1 MCIRDRIERVTR
13 GVYRLKTDSPNL
25 PNYIIY
31 NYNNRNGENG
41 EKLELNVDHKI
52 NSYLA
57 KWSGFHAVGRT
68 TPEKAYHK
76 TVQALLEYVN
86 IEKTNIIDDAD
97 LVKVLSFYWREESY
111 ERVKQKLINDG
122 YITPIASGKYVIAQ
136 K

>member
-1 MCIRDRIERVTR
+1 
-13 GVYRLKTDSPNL
+13 LPNL
-25 PNYIIY
+25 
-31 NYNNRNGENG
+31 YNNSGENG

-97 LVKVLSFYWREESY
+97 LVRVVSFYWMGESY
-111 ERVKQKLINDG
+111 ERVKQKLIDDG
-122 YITPIASGKYVIAQ
+122 YIKPVSSGKYIIVQ